1 MRGGERKGGERRGEE
16 RSRYRVSSQPSHP
29 DTTQQPSG
37 SRACAPDSGIR
48 HHHLSS
54 VSPRHLPPAPQWS
67 PSLSHTICT
76 TEMPLRPTTST
87 PKSIAYTQRTYHGT
101 DMPPPSLHSPRES
114 RSRPLPPAR
123 GQRARGRNRCK
134 KLPSQMIVRYQS
146 HCSQLTGSVQHGQK
160 VLSIMPPRHMHT
172 LPDTAIATTPRTF
185 TAHFWTCAGLHHH
198 PRLHPH
204 SNSEYRP
211 LKNI

>member
-1 MRGGERKGGERRGEE
+1 M
-16 RSRYRVSSQPSHP
+16 SSQPSHP
-29 DTTQQPSG
+29 DTQQPTG
-37 SRACAPDSGIR
+37 SRVCAPNSGIR

-67 PSLSHTICT
+67 PSLSHTIST
-76 TEMPLRPTTST
+76 TKMPLRATSYSLSCT
-87 PKSIAYTQRTYHGT
+87 GCTWRTHYGN
-101 DMPPPSLHSPRES
+101 DMPPPSLHPPRERS

-123 GQRARGRNRCK
+123 RQRARERNRCK
-134 KLPSQMIVRYQS
+134 ELSSQMIVRYQS
-146 HCSQLTGSVQHGQK
+146 PCSQLTTSVQHGQK
-160 VLSIMPPRHMHT
+160 ILSVMPPRHTHT

-198 PRLHPH
+198 PRQHPH

-211 LKNI
+211 LKDI